1 MPSFDIASKVDPQ
14 SMDNAINVA
23 TKEILNRYDFRETK
37 TEIEFLKKEDIIKI
51 STENDM
57 RIKAIED
64 ILMSRMAK
72 QGLEAKSLDFSNQPY
87 ASGTMMK
94 KEIKIKNGI
103 DKDAAR
109 KIVKDIKE
117 SKLKVSPA
125 QMDDIVRV
133 TAKKIDDLQE
143 VMAILR
149 RQDYGLPLQF
159 VNIKS

>member
-14 SMDNAINVA
+14 SMDNSINVA
-23 TKEILNRYDFRETK
+23 TKEIMNRYDFRETK
-37 TEIEFLKKEDIIKI
+37 TEIEFIKKDDIIKI
-51 STENDM
+51 TTENDM
-57 RIKAIED
+57 RVKAIED

-72 QGLEAKSLDFSNQPY
+72 QGLEAKSLDFSSEAY
-87 ASGTMMK
+87 ASGAMMK

-117 SKLKVSPA
+117 SKLKVTPA

-133 TAKKIDDLQE
+133 TAKKIDDLQA
-143 VMAILR
+143 VISLLR
-149 RQDYGLPLQF
+149 KQDYGLPLQF
-159 VNIKS
+159 VNTKS

>member
-37 TEIEFLKKEDIIKI
+37 TEIEFIKKDDIIKI
-51 STENDM
+51 TTENDM
-57 RIKAIED
+57 RVKAIED

-72 QGLEAKSLDFSNQPY
+72 QGLEAKSLDFSSETY
-87 ASGTMMK
+87 ASGAMMK

-103 DKDAAR
+103 DKDVAR

-117 SKLKVSPA
+117 SKLKVTPA

-133 TAKKIDDLQE
+133 TAKKIDDLQA
-143 VMAILR
+143 VISLLR
-149 RQDYGLPLQF
+149 KQDYGLPLQF
-159 VNIKS
+159 VNTKS

>member
-14 SMDNAINVA
+14 AMDNAINVA
-23 TKEILNRYDFRETK
+23 TKEIMNRYDFRETK
-37 TEIEFLKKEDIIKI
+37 TEIEFIKKEDIIKI
-51 STENDM
+51 TTENDM
-57 RIKAIED
+57 RVKAIED

-72 QGLEAKSLDFSNQPY
+72 QGLEAKSLDFSNEAY
-87 ASGTMMK
+87 ASGAMMK

-117 SKLKVSPA
+117 SKLKVTPA

-133 TAKKIDDLQE
+133 TAKKIDDLQA
-143 VMAILR
+143 VISLLR
-149 RQDYGLPLQF
+149 KQDYGLPLQF
-159 VNIKS
+159 VNTKS